1 MPVACTSTSGRGQGK
16 LKDELR
22 LGHHCRRIFARR
34 LGPLFTW
41 ACILTPTIPALVV
54 GCSAPTVR
62 TATSTNLGSD
72 DDDDDD
78 DEEEGIDDEV
88 LATVLVIVLGI
99 ITILFNAGHYA
110 YSSAEQ
116 RDQDLYIMTTFG
128 ASIRFSVQRAITAD

>member
-1 MPVACTSTSGRGQGK
+1 MATATESGGSSGGDTTAAGQGGAQK
-16 LKDELR
+16 SSAADFFGLIDSNVTEDTLR
-22 LGHHCRRIFARR
+22 A
-34 LGPLFTW
+34 
-41 ACILTPTIPALVV
+41 
-54 GCSAPTVR
+54 AP
-62 TATSTNLGSD
+62 GSD
-72 DDDDDD
+72 GD
-78 DEEEGIDDEV
+78 DEEGINDEF